1 MGYYPPTYLIPKY
14 FSDKGIKWYKRHLGF
29 LNFDDDS
36 NFLAECKTESDEVDV
51 DYKNKPSIP
60 SSGTN
65 FVYTP
70 LYNQWRYLLNSDLDL
85 TTRKNAIQKV
95 PGLSGNAI
103 KLITVDSG
111 SSTITNT
118 TPLLDFNSRIDWSW
132 WFNIYTE
139 FDIQTPDHD
148 SIVFQA
154 GLFSPSNES
163 TVEEF
168 YNKNNSEFRLYSLT
182 IYFKNNKYYCM
193 ITRTNNDNTSV
204 QGSSAF
210 VDESLIS
217 TMSDSNE
224 IVGSWNHI
232 SLLHEP
238 YNTLNPGFVVIF
250 NNKVC
255 FKLKSGFDINGAGWC
270 PTTVKYSY
278 NLSSHEKIIYGR
290 IDIDSSGT
298 EQETILR
305 DTVQCNAHDQPIMY
319 FGSGISSYIK
329 SLGINSSSTKNS
341 VSKNIN
347 IVDYTTDP
355 GMDQVEFVKDPISK
369 GILNLSFNHNI
380 GDSLVYD
387 NIEMFKIK
395 SMYALT
401 RDLNTSII
409 VPDDIQFDQ
418 NLFSIDIDAAQDIT
432 PVDIVPVTISVKE
445 DIEQDIL
452 NPISV
457 DAAKDIDPVDIP
469 SSIDVSEDLV
479 QDLLNP
485 IEVTIGKDITPV
497 DPFEIT
503 VEATNPFKP
512 IEEIEEYINKTY
524 LGTQQ
529 AAEDFQ
535 LLYKVTEYSYW
546 PVDFSIDN
554 NYHIHIKKSE
564 VYLGATLYACTNK
577 QFLYGKYVI

>member
-1 MGYYPPTYLIPKY
+1 
-14 FSDKGIKWYKRHLGF
+14 
-29 LNFDDDS
+29 
-36 NFLAECKTESDEVDV
+36 
-51 DYKNKPSIP
+51 
-60 SSGTN
+60 
-65 FVYTP
+65 
-70 LYNQWRYLLNSDLDL
+70 
-85 TTRKNAIQKV
+85 
-95 PGLSGNAI
+95 
-103 KLITVDSG
+103 
-111 SSTITNT
+111 
-118 TPLLDFNSRIDWSW
+118 
-132 WFNIYTE
+132 
-139 FDIQTPDHD
+139 
-148 SIVFQA
+148 
-154 GLFSPSNES
+154 
-163 TVEEF
+163 
-168 YNKNNSEFRLYSLT
+168 
-182 IYFKNNKYYCM
+182 
-193 ITRTNNDNTSV
+193 
-204 QGSSAF
+204 
-210 VDESLIS
+210 
-217 TMSDSNE
+217 
-224 IVGSWNHI
+224 
-232 SLLHEP
+232 
-238 YNTLNPGFVVIF
+238 
-250 NNKVC
+250 
-255 FKLKSGFDINGAGWC
+255 
-270 PTTVKYSY
+270 
-278 NLSSHEKIIYGR
+278 
-290 IDIDSSGT
+290 
-298 EQETILR
+298 
-305 DTVQCNAHDQPIMY
+305 MY